1 MAALR
6 YLGHGSMPPS
16 SASNVV
22 TEPHARV
29 VDANTH
35 DKHVAFAAYIVLM
48 HG

>member
-1 MAALR
+1 MAVLR
-6 YLGHGSMPPS
+6 FLGHGLMPLP

-29 VDANTH
+29 VDANIH
-35 DKHVAFAAYIVLM
+35 DKHVAFVAYIVSM